1 MLKILSLG
9 AGVQSSTLAL
19 MIAHGEISMVDA
31 AIFADTGAE
40 PKKVMAHLDWLEKQI
55 PFPVHRVQRG
65 NLRDDVLRSAKD
77 RSRCATPP
85 FYTSSP
91 NGLMEGALRRQCT
104 SDYKIEPIQKK
115 VKELVG
121 LKPRE
126 RYKAWHHATMLIGIS
141 WDEAMRMKPSRLGYV
156 THEYPLVDRQL
167 TRGHCLEW
175 MTKHGYPLPPK
186 SACTF
191 CPYHDDAMWRDMKRD
206 DPDSFAEA
214 VEFDEAVRNGV
225 GTTKQNLY
233 LHRSLKPIAEI
244 DFATAEDRGQGVLFG
259 NECEGMCGV

>member
-1 MLKILSLG
+1 MIRILSLG

-19 MIAHGEISMVDA
+19 MIAHGEVPMVQH

-40 PKKVMAHLDWLEKQI
+40 PKKVMAHLAWLEKQL

-65 NLRDDVLRSAKD
+65 NLRDDVLRSAVTKE
-77 RSRCATPP
+77 RVSSLP

-91 NGLMEGALRRQCT
+91 DGLGEGALMRQCT
-104 SDYKIEPIQKK
+104 LDYKIQPINQK
-115 VKELVG
+115 VRELAG
-121 LKPRE
+121 IKPRQRVKDWRVE
-126 RYKAWHHATMLIGIS
+126 MLIGIS
-141 WDEAMRMKPSRLGYV
+141 WDEATRMKPSRLPFV
-156 THEYPLVDRQL
+156 MHSYPLVDKHL

-175 MTKHGYPLPPK
+175 MTEHGYPLPPK

-225 GTTKQNLY
+225 GTTTQKLF
-233 LHRSLKPIAEI
+233 LHRSMKPIAEI